1 AGIATRPLRPQR
13 GVGRVQI
20 ERGPAR
26 PRQWPRVLVALDET
40 LAGVPYLKED
50 PGLLRP
56 AGVLALEEVAEEPLL
71 QAHAVVGVEV
81 GPVLDAVHLEPLV
94 VGGRSHEALEVAAR
108 VQPPPAPVARGEEG
122 HAPPRPVGHARAP
135 VLVAGQ
141 PVALAVVPEV
151 VAVRSELFL
160 AERRRA
166 GHPLAV
172 HPAAISARATAVL
185 HAHDLGGKPGAGEGA
200 QDA

>member
-71 QAHAVVGVEV
+71 QAPAVVVGEGAEKPLLGAHAVVGVEV

-108 VQPPPAPVARGEEG
+108 VQPLPAPVARG
-122 HAPPRPVGHARAP
+122 
-135 VLVAGQ
+135 
-141 PVALAVVPEV
+141 
-151 VAVRSELFL
+151 
-160 AERRRA
+160 
-166 GHPLAV
+166 
-172 HPAAISARATAVL
+172 
-185 HAHDLGGKPGAGEGA
+185 
-200 QDA
+200 